1 MRPLSGPSGH
11 PGSIRVGKDQI
22 SHKEVDQ
29 IPIRPCGVLVVGL
42 VENDRLFFPTPLRVR
57 GEPTTDS
64 IAPGERHDCGL
75 KLSGRGLAGDHYSPA
90 TGSGRSLE
98 DSCRGLAQRSK
109 LLRRPFLARGVR

>member
-1 MRPLSGPSGH
+1 GDGAPDARRSPSSTRCVTVNRLRCMAPPRAAIMCRSPIWCTRPLNLG
-11 PGSIRVGKDQI
+11 QI

-64 IAPGERHDCGL
+64 IATGERHDCGL
-75 KLSGRGLAGDHYSPA
+75 KLSGRGLAGDH
-90 TGSGRSLE
+90 
-98 DSCRGLAQRSK
+98 
-109 LLRRPFLARGVR
+109 